1 MITAS
6 ETTNVAVIEVKL
18 DRSQNRDQS
27 QTLAQFQNGACKV
40 RGVVQRF
47 EQPTLS
53 LFADA
58 PIPLGAP
65 VTVQT
70 SERIYLGDVRYCEL
84 VDDCSW
90 AIQIQVKRT
99 MMVI

>member
-1 MITAS
+1 MITVPEIS
-6 ETTNVAVIEVKL
+6 NKAVIEVKL
-18 DRSQNRDQS
+18 DRSQNLDHS
-27 QTLAQFQNGACKV
+27 QNLPQFQNRDWKV

-53 LFADA
+53 LFADS
-58 PIPLGAP
+58 PIPLRAP

-84 VDDCSW
+84 VDDCNW

-99 MMVI
+99 MMVV